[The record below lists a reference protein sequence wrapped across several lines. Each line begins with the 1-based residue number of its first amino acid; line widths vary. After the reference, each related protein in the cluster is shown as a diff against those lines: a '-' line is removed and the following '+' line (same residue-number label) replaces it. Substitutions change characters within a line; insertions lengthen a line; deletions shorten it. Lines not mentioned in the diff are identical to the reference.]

1 MRRLAWVLLVCLP
14 GVAEKQKLTEEER
27 LMLIRGLMAESAK
40 AKVLIPRS
48 KKPLA
53 GEEKGGWDKNFWEE
67 AGKELGVAARVGEL
81 VTVTKVEI
89 KDDRVELELNNGLKS
104 GRTGRDRVQV
114 GVGNS
119 TAPISRS
126 DARATEGSNIAVVF
140 AAKVTT
146 LEVAD
151 VKRILSTVLD
161 FDKRTVTENYMEN
174 IPAPIRKAIQDK
186 RVIEGMDREQ
196 VLAAVG
202 RPLRKERQ
210 TVDGT
215 DLEDWMYGRA
225 PGKLT
230 FVTFEGNKVVKVK
243 ELYAGL
249 GGSTAADLPVQE

>member
-1 MRRLAWVLLVCLP
+1 MRRWIIVLCLALP
-14 GVAEKQKLTEEER
+14 VWAEKTKLSEEER
-27 LMLIRGLMAESAK
+27 LGLIRGLTAESAK

-53 GEEKGGWDKNFWEE
+53 VDAKGVWDKGVWEE
-67 AGKELGVAARVGEL
+67 AAKEFGPAARVGEL
-81 VTVTKVEI
+81 ISVTKVEI
-89 KDDRVELELNNGLKS
+89 KDDRIELELNYGLKS
-104 GRTGRDRVQV
+104 GRTWKDRVQV

-126 DARATEGSNIAVVF
+126 DARATSGSYIAVVF
-140 AAKVTT
+140 DKKITA

-151 VKRILSTVLD
+151 VKRILAPVLD

-174 IPAPIRKAIQDK
+174 IPAPIREAIQAK
-186 RVIEGMDREQ
+186 RVIEGMDKDQ

-202 RPLRKERQ
+202 RPLRKERR
-210 TVDGT
+210 TVDGD

-230 FVTFEGNKVVKVK
+230 FVTFAGAKVSKVK
-243 ELYAGL
+243 EMYAGL
-249 GGSTAADLPVQE
+249 GGSTAADLPVQ

>member
-1 MRRLAWVLLVCLP
+1 MPVN
-14 GVAEKQKLTEEER
+14 
-27 LMLIRGLMAESAK
+27 S
-40 AKVLIPRS
+40 
-48 KKPLA
+48 
-53 GEEKGGWDKNFWEE
+53 
-67 AGKELGVAARVGEL
+67 GVAARVGEL

-104 GRTGRDRVQV
+104 GRTWRDRVQV

-126 DARATEGSNIAVVF
+126 DARASAGSNIAVVF

-151 VKRILSTVLD
+151 VKRILSAVLD